1 MMNKI
6 KFARILVLFSIMF
19 MFCFSCAKCVVQ
31 FAKNFYIND
40 YAGISNRETQDDVLS
55 NAAKCAVQPT
65 KNFYIN
71 DYAGILNQE
80 TQDYVLNNS
89 VALCEKTGAQ
99 VVVVTVKNLENKKLE
114 EYALDLAR
122 NWGIGSSE
130 KGNGLLILLALQER
144 KVRVEVGKGLEGCLN
159 DSKVKRIIN
168 DCGVPYF
175 KKDDWNTGVKV
186 LYTEFLTRIYSEYN
200 IEMPEEVDKVYSSY
214 TTVDNSM
221 KNIVK
226 VVIFV
231 LIAIVGG
238 FAFCVLVIALRKP
251 KDFFTIHTY
260 GINRNDIYDDDDS
273 DDDDDD
279 YHDSYFGGGGFW
291 DSGSSTGS
299 GSFWDGGDFFG
310 GGASGDF

>member
-6 KFARILVLFSIMF
+6 KFARILVLFNIIF
-19 MFCFSCAKCVVQ
+19 MFCFSCAKCV
-31 FAKNFYIND
+31 
-40 YAGISNRETQDDVLS
+40 
-55 NAAKCAVQPT
+55 VQPT

-89 VALCEKTGAQ
+89 VTLCEKTGAQ
-99 VVVVTVKNLENKKLE
+99 VVVVIVKNLENKTRE
-114 EYALDLAR
+114 EYALELAR

-130 KGNGLLILLALQER
+130 KGNGLLILLSLQER
-144 KVRVEVGKGLEGCLN
+144 QIRVEVGKGLEGCLN
-159 DSKVKRIIN
+159 DAKVKRIIN
-168 DCGVPYF
+168 DCGIPYF

-186 LYTEFLTRIYSEYN
+186 LYTAFLTQIHSEYN

-214 TTVDNSM
+214 TTVDDNM
-221 KNIVK
+221 KDIVN

-231 LIAIVGG
+231 LMAIVGG
-238 FAFCVLVIALRKP
+238 FAFCLLVIALRKP

-260 GINRNDIYDDDDS
+260 GTDRNDIDN
-273 DDDDDD
+273 DDDD

-299 GSFWDGGDFFG
+299 GGFWDSGSSGGFSGGGGDFFG

>member
-6 KFARILVLFSIMF
+6 KFARILVLFSIIF
-19 MFCFSCAKCVVQ
+19 MFCFSCAKCV
-31 FAKNFYIND
+31 
-40 YAGISNRETQDDVLS
+40 
-55 NAAKCAVQPT
+55 VQPT

-221 KNIVK
+221 KDIVK

-279 YHDSYFGGGGFW
+279 DYHDSYFGGGGFW

-299 GSFWDGGDFFG
+299 GSFWDGGGFSGGGGDFFG

>member
-19 MFCFSCAKCVVQ
+19 VVCFSCAKCV
-31 FAKNFYIND
+31 
-40 YAGISNRETQDDVLS
+40 
-55 NAAKCAVQPT
+55 VQPT

-89 VALCEKTGAQ
+89 VALCEKTDAQ

-221 KNIVK
+221 KDIVK

-260 GINRNDIYDDDDS
+260 GINRNDIYDDDS
-273 DDDDDD
+273 DDDDDN

-299 GSFWDGGDFFG
+299 GSFWDGGGFSGGGGDFFG